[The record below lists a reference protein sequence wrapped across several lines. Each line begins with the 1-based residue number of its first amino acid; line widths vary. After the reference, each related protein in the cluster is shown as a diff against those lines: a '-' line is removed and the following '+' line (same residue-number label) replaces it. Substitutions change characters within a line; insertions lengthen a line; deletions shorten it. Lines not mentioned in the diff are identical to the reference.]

1 MKSVSA
7 GSPGLP
13 DSDRELMA
21 ALEAVLFAGAAP
33 LSSDELCLAL
43 GVGPTELGRALSL
56 LEEHLRRM
64 ERGICLL
71 EIAGGFQ
78 LGTKPIYD
86 KIIERLG
93 KIPKQAG
100 LSQAALETLAIVGY
114 RQPVSKIDIEAL
126 RGVRSDS
133 ALNSL
138 MERGLIQELG
148 RQDAPGRPILYGTTP
163 DFLMRFGLRDIGD
176 LPPLPEIPEDDETGR
191 EAAAAKGDR

>member
-1 MKSVSA
+1 
-7 GSPGLP
+7 
-13 DSDRELMA
+13 MA